1 MRRRIWWPA
10 SCSTPRGGCAR
21 APGRRTSASS
31 PGAHPAGSTRPRRPA
46 RPGWNPGAVPSLLGS
61 TSAPEGRSA
70 CFSCARFMAPPR
82 ASTRRLMASS
92 ELSSRA
98 RVVPTAWAAAAAVRS
113 RRSVVGPSPPVQ
125 MTKRLAAPRR
135 RGSDDPGIPLPSG
148 TSSTVATT
156 NPAPVSVAAIHDA
169 LVFTISPRVSSVP
182 MERMATKLF
191 SLARG
196 FLQCCGEKENSMS
209 TARSRAPSRPPGPCA
224 APPG

>member
-1 MRRRIWWPA
+1 
-10 SCSTPRGGCAR
+10 
-21 APGRRTSASS
+21 
-31 PGAHPAGSTRPRRPA
+31 
-46 RPGWNPGAVPSLLGS
+46 
-61 TSAPEGRSA
+61 
-70 CFSCARFMAPPR
+70 MAPPR

-113 RRSVVGPSPPVQ
+113 SVVGPSPPVQ

-135 RGSDDPGIPLPSG
+135 RRASTMRGISSG

-156 NPAPVSVAAIHDA
+156 KPAPVSVAASHDA

-182 MERMATKLF
+182 MERMATVIVF

-196 FLQCCGEKENSMS
+196 FLQCCGEKGKRTRHPPFPRPFAASS
-209 TARSRAPSRPPGPCA
+209 KALRSASRVTSILPREVRRMFAVGFGRMA
-224 APPG
+224 SASERR